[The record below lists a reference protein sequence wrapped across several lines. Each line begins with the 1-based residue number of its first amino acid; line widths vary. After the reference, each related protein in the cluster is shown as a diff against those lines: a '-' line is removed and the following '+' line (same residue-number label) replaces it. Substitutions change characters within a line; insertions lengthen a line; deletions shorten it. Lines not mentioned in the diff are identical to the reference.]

1 MINNRFNVVYHLLG
15 LVKLLFYK
23 LKIKNMKLYESENQI
38 VIRGINHELIKEH
51 LDSDIQ
57 KVLCIYDTY
66 DNLLKDLREYNSRR
80 LALYQILDCVED
92 EWIIERHKRLDN
104 EVTSQT
110 DLINKPWGIMENP
123 KQ

>member
-1 MINNRFNVVYHLLG
+1 
-15 LVKLLFYK
+15 
-23 LKIKNMKLYESENQI
+23 
-38 VIRGINHELIKEH
+38 

-57 KVLCIYDTY
+57 KVLCIYDTS

-80 LALYQILDCVED
+80 LALYQIYEGVED
-92 EWIIERHKRLDN
+92 EWIIERHKRLDI